1 MKQEYNNKILH
12 FQKGTFM
19 FKQFLILLVINFL
32 GIFIQNIFHLPL
44 PGTILGMV
52 ILFILLWTKVL
63 KVESIEKVCNFL
75 VLNMIIFFLPPAV
88 ELLEY
93 MTLLEKGF
101 LKIIILLIVTT
112 VITMVITGK
121 TVEFCIKR
129 MEKK

>member
-1 MKQEYNNKILH
+1 
-12 FQKGTFM
+12 M

-32 GIFIQNIFHLPL
+32 GILIQNIFHLPL
-44 PGTILGMV
+44 PGTILGMI

-101 LKIIILLIVTT
+101 FKIIILLIVTT
-112 VITMVITGK
+112 VITMVVTGK

>member
-1 MKQEYNNKILH
+1 
-12 FQKGTFM
+12 M

-32 GIFIQNIFHLPL
+32 GILIQNIFHLPL
-44 PGTILGMV
+44 PGTILGMI
-52 ILFILLWTKVL
+52 ILFILLWTKVF

-101 LKIIILLIVTT
+101 FKIIILLIVTT
-112 VITMVITGK
+112 VITMVVTGK

>member
-1 MKQEYNNKILH
+1 
-12 FQKGTFM
+12 M
-19 FKQFLILLVINFL
+19 FKQFLILLVINFV
-32 GIFIQNIFHLPL
+32 GILIQSIFHLPL
-44 PGTILGMV
+44 PGTILGMI

-101 LKIIILLIVTT
+101 FKIIILLIVTT

>member
-1 MKQEYNNKILH
+1 
-12 FQKGTFM
+12 M

-101 LKIIILLIVTT
+101 FKIIILLIVTT